1 MDGRSYLK
9 SYGWQEGEG
18 LRKGSLKKPILVKY
32 KRDKKGLGGGVGH
45 NDGEAWWERLFDG
58 HLKNLDVSTDS
69 NSDGEI
75 VFKQNK
81 AVATSVRKESSPL
94 YQWFVKG
101 EGLKGTLKE
110 DKPKV
115 EKRAAVTSTITL
127 SKKRKRRDDDD
138 DVSGSK
144 KSKKSKDKK
153 SKDKKSKDKKSR
165 DKKSKDKKSK
175 DKKSK
180 DKKSRDKKSKDKK
193 SKDKKSKDKRK
204 DRSKDK
210 KTEDKNR
217 KDKKN
222 KGKKSIEKKSKDEKS
237 K

>member
-180 DKKSRDKKSKDKK
+180 DKS
-193 SKDKKSKDKRK
+193 K

-222 KGKKSIEKKSKDEKS
+222 KGKKSKEKKSKDEKS